1 LKKAFFQ
8 IVLVSLLFL
17 FHAEVMAQSSFIKW
31 GSIAIEQESDIT
43 LKLNWSSF
51 AEIGTSCFLIERS
64 SDQQNYTQIAKVN
77 SIKNS
82 LYQTNYAYIDL
93 DSNLL
98 NLPTVIY
105 YRISALNSDSQTVST
120 IVQSVEHIQKLD
132 LPWKIEA
139 PLYPNPF
146 NDFFRIKFAA
156 TFPYPIKLSILNLLG
171 MVEQEQF
178 LDISQ
183 NPLAEVNTL
192 NLKSGNY
199 IVRLQFNK
207 SVQYIRAIRK

>member
-1 LKKAFFQ
+1 
-8 IVLVSLLFL
+8 
-17 FHAEVMAQSSFIKW
+17 MAQSSFIKW

-82 LYQTNYAYIDL
+82 FYQTNYAYIDL

>member
-1 LKKAFFQ
+1 
-8 IVLVSLLFL
+8 
-17 FHAEVMAQSSFIKW
+17 MAQSSFIKW

-51 AEIGTSCFLIERS
+51 AEIGTSYFLIERS

-82 LYQTNYAYIDL
+82 LYQTNYDFVDL

-171 MVEQEQF
+171 LVEQEQF

-183 NPLAEVNTL
+183 NPLVEVNTL

>member
-1 LKKAFFQ
+1 MKKAFFQ

-82 LYQTNYAYIDL
+82 FYQTNYAYIDL

>member
-1 LKKAFFQ
+1 
-8 IVLVSLLFL
+8 
-17 FHAEVMAQSSFIKW
+17 MAQSSFIKW

-51 AEIGTSCFLIERS
+51 AEIGTSYFLIERS

-82 LYQTNYAYIDL
+82 LYQTNYYFVDF

-171 MVEQEQF
+171 LVEQEQF

-183 NPLAEVNTL
+183 NPLVEVNTL

>member
-1 LKKAFFQ
+1 LKKALFK
-8 IVLVSLLFL
+8 IVLVASLFM
-17 FHAEVMAQSSFIKW
+17 FHALAMAQSSFIKW
-31 GSIAIEQESDIT
+31 GCMDIQQQNDIT

-51 AEIGTSCFLIERS
+51 AEIGTSCFRIERS
-64 SDQQNYTQIAKVN
+64 IDKLNYTKIGTVN

-98 NLPTVIY
+98 NLPTLIY
-105 YRISALNSDSQTVST
+105 YRITALNPDSQTFSSL
-120 IVQSVEHIQKLD
+120 VQSIEHIQKMD

-146 NDFFRIKFAA
+146 NDFFRIKFAT

-171 MVEQEQF
+171 VVEQEEH

-183 NPLAEVNTL
+183 NPLVEVNTL
-192 NLKSGNY
+192 NLKSGIY
-199 IVRLQFNK
+199 VIRLQFNK
-207 SVQYIRAIRK
+207 AVQYIRAIRQ